1 MNLDLKD
8 YFTKYQPL
16 GPLSSDS
23 ITSPLLI
30 ESVLSRKNLMFSEL
44 GSNPSLIVGRR
55 GAGKTAFLRLA
66 YLNSKSKIIVE
77 LKPER
82 TFRHIVESVDA
93 IGHDV
98 VLVEEVC
105 ELWSL
110 LFWNTILVSILQ
122 EYKEKKIRSNNLNT
136 IEKYVVGG
144 KLADK
149 NPYDVMKTVL
159 NYLEN
164 LSTDSESEG
173 FR

>member
-1 MNLDLKD
+1 
-8 YFTKYQPL
+8 
-16 GPLSSDS
+16 
-23 ITSPLLI
+23 
-30 ESVLSRKNLMFSEL
+30 
-44 GSNPSLIVGRR
+44 
-55 GAGKTAFLRLA
+55 
-66 YLNSKSKIIVE
+66 
-77 LKPER
+77 
-82 TFRHIVESVDA
+82 
-93 IGHDV
+93 
-98 VLVEEVC
+98 
-105 ELWSL
+105 
-110 LFWNTILVSILQ
+110 LVSILQ